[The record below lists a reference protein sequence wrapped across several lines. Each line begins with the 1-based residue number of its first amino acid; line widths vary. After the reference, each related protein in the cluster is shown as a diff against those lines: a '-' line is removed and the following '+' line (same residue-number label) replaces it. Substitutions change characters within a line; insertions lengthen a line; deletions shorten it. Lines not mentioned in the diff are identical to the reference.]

1 MVDRANSREA
11 AQEVLSRKISAQ
23 SFRLQVTWSRQG
35 DAIERAVVRGL
46 PEGAGSRVALPES
59 EIDLVANDI
68 HRRGDSPAVDEL
80 FALLERSFRMA
91 GADPRRLHDAEAPVS
106 LVTDEEARLA
116 GIAFLEGEGT
126 DLNSGRDAQD
136 NSAFLFPKNQR

>member
-1 MVDRANSREA
+1 MIDRASSREA

-23 SFRLQVTWSRQG
+23 SFRLQVTWSCQG
-35 DAIERAVVRGL
+35 DAIERAVVRDL

-59 EIDLVANDI
+59 ELHLVADDI
-68 HRRGDSPAVDEL
+68 HRKGDSPAVDEL

-91 GADPRRLHDAEAPVS
+91 GADPRRHHDAESPVS
-106 LVTDEEARLA
+106 LVTDENARLT

-126 DLNSGRDAQD
+126 DPDSGRDAQH
-136 NSAFLFPKNQR
+136 NSAFLFPKSQR